1 MRVYASLGSSALS
14 LSLLLVP
21 ATTMARIIDGAP
33 TPPTARELS
42 QTAYRTDEASS
53 SVPTWF
59 DMDEDETYTLEDMV
73 MADGS
78 EADSMIYPPMGYG
91 SGVSVDVSVSK
102 EVTPDSLSLSAYC
115 DAGVTGSRAEVKAA
129 LKQMVEM
136 VKQGVGTDGKV
147 RRSGGYSIYP
157 SYDPMTGQN
166 NTSKYT
172 GNVSLTIEVLN
183 VSASERLL
191 DLVEEQGCS
200 VSWNAMLKDTQSLER
215 EVLEDLMAKLE
226 KRKEVYEKVLKADLD
241 KVVGASLYTYVDGWS
256 TFDADTNTAMATV
269 TLTVTFEPSAK

>member
-1 MRVYASLGSSALS
+1 
-14 LSLLLVP
+14 
-21 ATTMARIIDGAP
+21 
-33 TPPTARELS
+33 
-42 QTAYRTDEASS
+42 
-53 SVPTWF
+53 
-59 DMDEDETYTLEDMV
+59 
-73 MADGS
+73 
-78 EADSMIYPPMGYG
+78 
-91 SGVSVDVSVSK
+91 
-102 EVTPDSLSLSAYC
+102 
-115 DAGVTGSRAEVKAA
+115 
-129 LKQMVEM
+129 
-136 VKQGVGTDGKV
+136 
-147 RRSGGYSIYP
+147 
-157 SYDPMTGQN
+157 MTGQN